1 MDEFTFQKPFS
12 ERGSGL
18 SGGNCADPRVLA
30 TADIF
35 GETLAEQGS
44 RMADLRVVGMGEG
57 IHPVVDRFA
66 ERCPDQYFC
75 LDLQSDMAKRRVVEM
90 AGAGSVV
97 FLVAGN
103 SGTVAK
109 IWPFLRDEVCRKR
122 LNIKLV
128 AACSGIS
135 APEDC
140 VSPEVVEDM
149 ALMRVLPRMKVI
161 VPADA
166 TETRRVLNW
175 ALETHA
181 HAYIRL
187 STLPVRGVTRAID
200 HFEPGRAIVLN
211 PGWDIALMACGPL
224 VSLALDTAEELEL
237 DRITA
242 RVLNFSTIK
251 PIDRAAVVETSI
263 DTRRIITLEEHQ
275 ITGGLGSAVAEII
288 AREGCGGRICMM
300 GLYDECLAH
309 LPTKDLQRHYGLT
322 VGRLVEIAKELIAA
336 VP

>member
-1 MDEFTFQKPFS
+1 MDEFTSQKPSS
-12 ERGSGL
+12 ERGSRL
-18 SGGNCADPRVLA
+18 SAGNCADPRVLA
-30 TADIF
+30 TSDVF
-35 GETLAEQGS
+35 GEALAEQGS
-44 RMADLRVVGMGEG
+44 RMADLRVVGVGEG

-66 ERCPDQYFC
+66 EKCPDRYLC
-75 LDLQSDMAKRRVVEM
+75 LDLQSDRAKQQVADMAR
-90 AGAGSVV
+90 AGSIV
-97 FLVAGN
+97 FLVVGHSRA
-103 SGTVAK
+103 VAET
-109 IWPFLRDEVCRKR
+109 WPFLRDEVCRKR

-135 APEDC
+135 APEDHA
-140 VSPEVVEDM
+140 SPEVVEDM

-187 STLPVRGVTRAID
+187 STLPVRGVTRAMD

-211 PGWDIALMACGPL
+211 PGWDVALMACGPL

-237 DRITA
+237 DQVSA

-263 DTRRIITLEEHQ
+263 DTRRMITLEEHQ

-309 LPTKDLQRHYGLT
+309 LSTKDLPRHYGLT